1 MTRLLDPRATKK
13 SVNWEGLMQ
22 QAIQRATRL
31 KDSRLR
37 MLQAAASEG
46 RSAIV
51 LKKMGI
57 VGEADLARE
66 FPND

>member
-1 MTRLLDPRATKK
+1 
-13 SVNWEGLMQ
+13 
-22 QAIQRATRL
+22 
-31 KDSRLR
+31 